1 MPIRINLLAEAQA
14 AEELR
19 RKDPVKRAI
28 LAGSVIVVL
37 VLSWGSK
44 LQFQIISSKGEL
56 KGLEGKWTSI
66 EQNYQDAVESKR
78 KSIEV
83 ESKLSALQ
91 QLRTNRFLWGN
102 ALDAFQ
108 QTLSGVDDIQVVRLK
123 TEQSYYQS
131 EDLKVKTADGKQTGG
146 KSTLATEKIGMVI
159 DAVDSGAQ
167 PGNQVSRF
175 KEAIAN
181 VPYFQSSL
189 AKTNGV
195 RLTSLSAPM
204 AGPLGRNPYVMFTLQ
219 CYFPEK
225 VR

>member
-19 RKDPVKRAI
+19 RKDPVKRAVM
-28 LAGSVIVVL
+28 AGVSLVVL
-37 VLSWGSK
+37 DLAWSSK
-44 LQFQIISSKGEL
+44 VQFQMLRSKSEL
-56 KGLEGKWTSI
+56 TGLQSKWTSI
-66 EQNYQDAVESKR
+66 EKSYQEAVDSKR

-83 ESKLSALQ
+83 EGKLAALQ
-91 QLRTNRFLWGN
+91 QLKTNRFLWGN

-108 QTLSGVDDIQVVRLK
+108 QTLSGVDDVQVVRLK
-123 TEQSYYQS
+123 TEQSYYQT
-131 EDLKVKTADGKQTGG
+131 EDPKARTPDGKQAKG
-146 KSTLATEKIGMVI
+146 SMAMEKINLLI

-181 VPYFQSSL
+181 VPYFQSNL
-189 AKTNGV
+189 EKTNGV

-204 AGPLGRNPYVMFTLQ
+204 AGVGRNPYVMFTLQ

-225 VR
+225 AR

>member
-19 RKDPVKRAI
+19 RKDPVKRAVM
-28 LAGSVIVVL
+28 AGVFLVVL
-37 VLSWGSK
+37 VLAWSSK
-44 LQFQIISSKGEL
+44 VQFQILRSKSEL
-56 KGLEGKWTSI
+56 TGLQSKWTSI
-66 EQNYQDAVESKR
+66 EKSYQEAVDSKR

-83 ESKLSALQ
+83 EGKLAALQ
-91 QLRTNRFLWGN
+91 QLKTNRFLWGN

-108 QTLSGVDDIQVVRLK
+108 QTLSGVDDVQVVRLK
-123 TEQSYYQS
+123 TEQSYYQT
-131 EDLKVKTADGKQTGG
+131 EDPKARTPDGKQAKG
-146 KSTLATEKIGMVI
+146 SMAMEKINLLI

-181 VPYFQSSL
+181 VPYFQSNL
-189 AKTNGV
+189 EKTNGV

-204 AGPLGRNPYVMFTLQ
+204 AGVGRNPYVMFTLQ

-225 VR
+225 AR